1 MFEERKINKIK
12 EEIETWKNNLHNQG
26 KFSLFDAKFAQD
38 RLESFNDL
46 ENYKYFS
53 SMLFGWDKMCNLS
66 YTFGK
71 NLDKLA
77 NENAILI
84 HRTNLMLDKNMSG
97 IPSSEILYKIM
108 KEGLRNLGHLS
119 SGGYSSMPALSETTT
134 LLENIHGYINLITPY
149 KDNDTV
155 ILLSLPK
162 NMVNEEGNLINSED
176 YEKICDVAPGYAAIK
191 PEYILGAI
199 LKKENALD
207 EFYSRD
213 EIIEKYEN
221 IKLNF

>member
-12 EEIETWKNNLHNQG
+12 EEIETWKNNLHNQDR
-26 KFSLFDAKFAQD
+26 FSLFDAKFAQD
-38 RLESFNDL
+38 RLGSFNDL

-162 NMVNEEGNLINSED
+162 NMVNEYGDLINKED
-176 YEKICDVAPGYAAIK
+176 YTKIYDVTPGYAAIK

-213 EIIEKYEN
+213 EIIEKHEN